1 MKLFFVNVANL
12 VGSNVD
18 LFNTAA
24 VLLLNF
30 VEVVV

>member
-1 MKLFFVNVANL
+1 MKEYFVNLANL
-12 VGSNVD
+12 VESNVD